1 MIISFDFIPYLLG
14 SLNVGMNDYQ
24 MLRNHRDDLVR
35 KIEFH
40 QKMAFELK
48 ENLEEMDWLIKTR
61 NYPLAMQKIGI

>member
-1 MIISFDFIPYLLG
+1 
-14 SLNVGMNDYQ
+14 MNDYQ

-40 QKMAFELK
+40 QKIAFELK

>member
-1 MIISFDFIPYLLG
+1 LIISFDFIPYLLG

-35 KIEFH
+35 KIDFH

-48 ENLEEMDWLIKTR
+48 ENLEEMDYLIETK
-61 NYPLAMQKIGI
+61 NFVLAKQKIGV